1 MNTKKQK
8 TILYFL
14 KIAYFFS
21 GILAIIFLLLFL
33 FRLFLRN
40 MLDNFYLSFLN
51 LSLLCSFITVS
62 LIYLKYRINLYV
74 ITGIFS
80 IAQIDKKLESE
91 FFKLLSKLTD
101 KNYKNKIADEFSEAG
116 SRFEKIKI
124 IQNMND
130 KFKD

>member
-14 KIAYFFS
+14 KTTYFFS
-21 GILAIIFLLLFL
+21 GILAIVFLLLFL

-51 LSLLCSFITVS
+51 LSLLCFFITVS
-62 LIYLKYRINLYV
+62 LIYLKYRINLYI

-80 IAQIDKKLESE
+80 IAQIDKKLEAE
-91 FFKLLSKLTD
+91 FFQLLSKLTD
-101 KNYKNKIADEFSEAG
+101 KNYRNKIADEFSEAG

-130 KFKD
+130 KLKD